1 MDGVRHRPRPLLIM
15 MIAFNIM
22 FNTLRPIIIP
32 PTALN
37 ASCPKPEMMTIA
49 EFRVR
54 QVTIKS
60 FWVFS
65 NSAFAFALAA
75 ALVQVWTQRGERV
88 SFTLVMVALL
98 CMSISSKCS
107 MVVNLWPSWIIYA
120 SSFIEGLL
128 LLLTICPHM

>member
-107 MVVNLWPSWIIYA
+107 MVVNFWPSWFIYA
-120 SSFIEGLL
+120 SSFTEGLL
-128 LLLTICPHM
+128 LLLTICL